1 MAKSASDKVVMTREG
16 YEKLKAELVSLR
28 SDGRSEVA
36 AKLEEARAFGDL
48 SENAEYHAA
57 KEEQEK
63 LENRILQLEY
73 QLSKAQIVEA
83 HDIDTSVVSL
93 GTTVTLEDLDLKK
106 TFVYT
111 LGGEPRRQGRHGQ
124 ARRRRG
130 DGENAARRPPPQ
142 GHEDSAQ
149 VTAADI
155 RKAGRESAPL
165 FSVLCARRAFSRA
178 LWRTSV

>member
-1 MAKSASDKVVMTREG
+1 MTREG

-111 LGGEPRRQGRHGQ
+111 LVGTEE
-124 ARRRRG
+124 ADIRRRG

-155 RKAGRESAPL
+155 
-165 FSVLCARRAFSRA
+165 
-178 LWRTSV
+178 

>member
-1 MAKSASDKVVMTREG
+1 MTREG

-111 LGGEPRRQGRHGQ
+111 LVGTEE
-124 ARRRRG
+124 A
-130 DGENAARRPPPQ
+130 DIKENRISAASPVGKAVMGRPPSQ
-142 GHEDSAQ
+142 GYKNPAQ
-149 VTAADI
+149 VKTEKI
-155 RKAGRESAPL
+155 QKAVRISAPL
-165 FSVLCARRAFSRA
+165 FAVFKFFALSRA

>member
-1 MAKSASDKVVMTREG
+1 MTREG

-93 GTTVTLEDLDLKK
+93 CTTVTLEDLDLKK

-111 LGGEPRRQGRHGQ
+111 LVGTEENRISAASPVGKAVMGKRADEEVMVRTPRGVRHL
-124 ARRRRG
+124 R
-130 DGENAARRPPPQ
+130 
-142 GHEDSAQ
+142 
-149 VTAADI
+149 VTKI
-155 RKAGRESAPL
+155 QLK
-165 FSVLCARRAFSRA
+165 
-178 LWRTSV
+178 

>member
-1 MAKSASDKVVMTREG
+1 MTREG

-83 HDIDTSVVSL
+83 HDIDTSDVRL
-93 GTTVTLEDLDLKK
+93 GTTVTLEKLYHKK
-106 TFVYT
+106 TYVNT
-111 LGGEPRRQGRHGQ
+111 LVGNEKAHSKENRISAASPVGKAVMGHKK
-124 ARRRRG
+124 G
-130 DGENAARRPPPQ
+130 DR
-142 GHEDSAQ
+142 
-149 VTAADI
+149 VTVHVSETYSYDI
-155 RKAGRESAPL
+155 VIRDVQKGSDDESLPI
-165 FSVLCARRAFSRA
+165 SSY
-178 LWRTSV
+178 